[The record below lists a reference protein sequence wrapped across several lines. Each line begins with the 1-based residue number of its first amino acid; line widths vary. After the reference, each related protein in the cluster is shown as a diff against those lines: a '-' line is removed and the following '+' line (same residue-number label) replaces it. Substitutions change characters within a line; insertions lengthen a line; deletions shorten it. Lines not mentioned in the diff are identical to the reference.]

1 MVGADRSVTFWGMS
15 WNQIPSCNTVHP
27 SMSRALH
34 QQYPS
39 HTLEKAIRVA
49 VRRDLK
55 EMASREIPAFV
66 GSSTSTNWW
75 TADCTGFSRARLDC
89 WKCNRLAY
97 WSWGYQDISPN
108 TLWALAGLT
117 KFTKINGFQ
126 GSLQI
131 SGPACHSSTVSWMLS
146 EPPTQSC
153 HP

>member
-1 MVGADRSVTFWGMS
+1 LSDHLHLRIDGLQIVLDFPGPGWIAESV
-15 WNQIPSCNTVHP
+15 
-27 SMSRALH
+27 
-34 QQYPS
+34 
-39 HTLEKAIRVA
+39 
-49 VRRDLK
+49 
-55 EMASREIPAFV
+55 
-66 GSSTSTNWW
+66 
-75 TADCTGFSRARLDC
+75 
-89 WKCNRLAY
+89 NRLAY

-131 SGPACHSSTVSWMLS
+131 SGPTCHSSTVSWMLS